1 MFKKNREVL
10 LSDNQILKSNQMDV
24 IANIYEKKKKD
35 LSRRSQ
41 NLQLI
46 YQLK

>member
-24 IANIYEKKKKD
+24 IANIYVKKKK
-35 LSRRSQ
+35 
-41 NLQLI
+41 I
-46 YQLK
+46 YQDDPKICN